1 MLRSNLVI
9 LHLTHTI
16 YTNYYSSSYQLKY
29 EYSLDQQQI
38 ELREEEYSVNAI
50 LLSTLSPS
58 RFKNDN
64 KYKSRCKFFNKG
76 LLKRGLDWILFLRS
90 SSLWKQIEVI
100 LQCRKPFSKFN
111 LFQIC
116 LSISFS
122 RSFKHVA
129 LFRLCPS
136 FIPLFPFL
144 VDLDKL
150 IVTYKRISIHVTFLF
165 YSAISN
171 N

>member
-76 LLKRGLDWILFLRS
+76 LLKRGLD
-90 SSLWKQIEVI
+90 
-100 LQCRKPFSKFN
+100 
-111 LFQIC
+111 
-116 LSISFS
+116 
-122 RSFKHVA
+122 
-129 LFRLCPS
+129 
-136 FIPLFPFL
+136 
-144 VDLDKL
+144 
-150 IVTYKRISIHVTFLF
+150 
-165 YSAISN
+165 
-171 N
+171 